1 MRRFL
6 MFMFGIVTGG
16 VVGSITALLL
26 APSSG
31 MDLRQ
36 QIQQKTKNFFTEI
49 EDAGKQKR
57 NELELELQQL
67 RSTDQAKTNP

>member
-1 MRRFL
+1 
-6 MFMFGIVTGG
+6 MFGIITGG
-16 VVGSITALLL
+16 IVGSITALLL
-26 APSSG
+26 APSAG

-36 QIQQKTKNFFTEI
+36 QIQQKSQNFVAEI

>member
-31 MDLRQ
+31 IDLRQ
-36 QIQQKTKNFFTEI
+36 QIQQKSQNFVAEI

>member
-6 MFMFGIVTGG
+6 MFMFGIITGG
-16 VVGSITALLL
+16 IVGGVTATLL
-26 APSSG
+26 APYKGS
-31 MDLRQ
+31 DLRLR
-36 QIQQKTKNFFTEI
+36 IQQSVQKFFAEI

-67 RSTDQAKTNP
+67 RSTDQSKTKP